1 MSEAPRNPNPQSY
14 EHDPLDRL
22 LLKSENNRSLFA
34 RLAGNLRD
42 AFAPEKLPAL
52 DVTSRP
58 VAVKGIGDDRPFWAR
73 LKENFQDAFGTTTL
87 PSDITSR
94 PVAVHDELTATRM
107 PFWKSL
113 MLNLKDLVAPEKLP
127 PLELTSKPVA
137 VKSMWGRSEYSGKSR
152 AVSMAI
158 HIGLVIAGLALSTN
172 ETVQQT
178 VKQSVTLIAPDLS
191 AYMPAQAQPKPA
203 GGGGGGGNNNPLP
216 VNKGKL
222 PRADLKQFTPPTQ
235 ELLNPDPKLVMEPTV
250 IAPPDTPL
258 PQVNMA
264 NYGDPLSGII
274 GGPPSNGPGSGG
286 GMGTG
291 RGTGVGSGRGGGV
304 GEGEGGG
311 FGGGVFRV
319 GGGVTSP
326 VPVYKI
332 EPEYSEEARKAKY
345 QGTVVL
351 SVIIDATGK
360 PTNLKVV
367 RPLGLGL
374 DEKAI
379 EAVRKWRFRPGTK
392 EGKPVAVFATIEVN
406 FRLL

>member
-1 MSEAPRNPNPQSY
+1 MSEAPRNPNPLQHD
-14 EHDPLDRL
+14 HDPLEALVSRTKP
-22 LLKSENNRSLFA
+22 KSMISSLIE
-34 RLAGNLRD
+34 NLRD
-42 AFAPEKLPAL
+42 AIAPPKLPDL
-52 DVTSRP
+52 DITSKP
-58 VAVKGIGDDRPFWAR
+58 VQVKGIGDDRPFFQR
-73 LKENFQDAFGTTTL
+73 FRENFQDAFGETRL
-87 PSDITSR
+87 PEGITSK
-94 PVAVHDELTATRM
+94 PVAIHDELNATRLG
-107 PFWKSL
+107 FFASL
-113 MLNLKDLVAPEKLP
+113 RQNIKDALFPEKLP

-137 VKSMWGRSEYSGKSR
+137 VKSMWGQSEYSNKSR
-152 AVSMAI
+152 AISMAV
-158 HIGLVIAGLALSTN
+158 HIGLVIIGLALGTN

-178 VKQSVTLIAPDLS
+178 VKQTVTLYAPDLS
-191 AYMPAQAQPKPA
+191 AYMPAPAEPKQS

-235 ELLNPDPKLVMEPTV
+235 EILNPDPKLVMEPTV
-250 IAPPDTPL
+250 IAPPDMAL
-258 PQVNMA
+258 PNVNMA
-264 NYGDPLSGII
+264 NYGDPLSKII

-286 GMGTG
+286 GMGNG

-304 GEGEGGG
+304 GDGEGGG

-351 SVIIDATGK
+351 SVIIDPTGK
-360 PTNLKVV
+360 PTNLKVL

-379 EAVRKWRFRPGTK
+379 EAVQKWRFRPGTK
-392 EGKPVAVFATIEVN
+392 EGKPVAVYATIEVN

>member
-1 MSEAPRNPNPQSY
+1 MSEAPQSPNSRLYQ
-14 EHDPLDRL
+14 HDPLDSL
-22 LLKSENNRSLFA
+22 LVETERKSLFG
-34 RLAGNLRD
+34 RIAGSLRD
-42 AFAPEKLPAL
+42 VFAPEKLPAL
-52 DVTSRP
+52 DVTSKP
-58 VAVKGIGDDRPFWAR
+58 VAVKGVGDNRPVWMR
-73 LKENFQDAFGTTTL
+73 IRENLADVLRTQEL
-87 PSDITSR
+87 PADITAK
-94 PVAVHDELTATRM
+94 PIAIHDELTEARM

-113 MLNLKDLVAPEKLP
+113 AHNLKDLVAPEKLP

-137 VKSMWGRSEYSGKSR
+137 VRSMWNKSEYSGKSR
-152 AVSMAI
+152 AISMTV
-158 HIGLVIAGLALSTN
+158 HIGLVLVGLALGTN

-178 VKQSVTLIAPDLS
+178 VRESVSLVAPNLE
-191 AYMPAQAQPKPA
+191 AYMPAAAQPKPA

-222 PRADLKQFTPPTQ
+222 PKASMKQFTPPSQ
-235 ELLNPDPKLVMEPTV
+235 EILNPNPKLVMEPTV
-250 IAPPDTPL
+250 IAPPDAPL

-264 NYGDPLSGII
+264 NYGDPLSGVI

-286 GMGTG
+286 GIGTG
-291 RGTGVGSGRGGGV
+291 RGTGVGAGRGAGV

-392 EGKPVAVFATIEVN
+392 EGKPVAVYATIEVN

>member
-1 MSEAPRNPNPQSY
+1 MVSRTSPKPMFV
-14 EHDPLDRL
+14 
-22 LLKSENNRSLFA
+22 SLFE
-34 RLAGNLRD
+34 NLRD
-42 AFAPEKLPAL
+42 AIAPQKLPDL
-52 DVTSRP
+52 DITSKP
-58 VAVKGIGDDRPFWAR
+58 IKVKGIGDDRPFWQR
-73 LKENFQDAFGTTTL
+73 FRENFRDAFGDTS
-87 PSDITSR
+87 PPEGITAK
-94 PVAVHDELTATRM
+94 PVAIHDELDATRLG
-107 PFWKSL
+107 FVQSL
-113 MLNLKDLVAPEKLP
+113 RLNIKDALFPEKLP

-137 VKSMWGRSEYSGKSR
+137 VKSMWGKSEYSNKSR
-152 AVSMAI
+152 AVSMAV
-158 HIGLVIAGLALSTN
+158 HIGLVIIGLAVGTN
-172 ETVQQT
+172 QTVQQT
-178 VKQSVTLIAPDLS
+178 VRQTVTLYAPDLS
-191 AYMPAQAQPKPA
+191 AYMPTPEAPKPA

-235 ELLNPDPKLVMEPTV
+235 EILNPDPKLVMEPTV
-250 IAPPDTPL
+250 IAPPDMAL
-258 PQVNMA
+258 PNVNMA

-286 GMGTG
+286 GMGSG

-304 GEGEGGG
+304 GDGEGGG

-351 SVIIDATGK
+351 SVIIDSTGK
-360 PTNLKVV
+360 PTNLKVL

-379 EAVRKWRFRPGTK
+379 EAVQKWRFRPGTK
-392 EGKPVAVFATIEVN
+392 EGKPVAVYATIEVN

>member
-1 MSEAPRNPNPQSY
+1 MSEAPRNPNPQGY
-14 EHDPLDRL
+14 QHDPLERL
-22 LLKSENNRSLFA
+22 LVKTDSNKSLFG
-34 RLAGNLRD
+34 RLFDNLRE

-52 DVTSRP
+52 DVTSKP
-58 VAVKGIGDDRPFWAR
+58 VAVKGLGDDRPFWVR
-73 LKENFQDAFGTTTL
+73 FKENFRDAFSTQSL
-87 PSDITSR
+87 PSDITSK
-94 PVAVHDELTATRM
+94 PVAIHDELSASRE

-113 MLNLKDLVAPEKLP
+113 AQNLKDLVAPEKLP

-137 VKSMWGRSEYSGKSR
+137 VKSMWGKSEYSGKSR
-152 AVSMAI
+152 AVSMAV
-158 HIGLVIAGLALSTN
+158 HIGLVIIGLALGTN
-172 ETVQQT
+172 ETVQNT
-178 VKQSVTLIAPDLS
+178 VRESVTLVAPNLE
-191 AYMPAQAQPKPA
+191 AYMPAAEKPKLS

-250 IAPPDTPL
+250 IAPPDAPL

-291 RGTGVGSGRGGGV
+291 RGTGVGAGRGGGV

-360 PTNLKVV
+360 PTSLKVV

-392 EGKPVAVFATIEVN
+392 EGKPVAVYATIEVN